1 MFYYGRKRMGGLP
14 TVIVVC
20 CWSHIVWGHAV
31 KTIGA
36 AQGKAG
42 PIHTQAPSHDWPAK
56 HARMKTREDKEQPGQ
71 QATRGSRS
79 SQLSHSFFH
88 PHHEV
93 GAATV
98 TCLLCAL
105 IPWSSFWLKRVCTIT
120 AIQEHCK
127 EVAYPFG
134 GKNRGT
140 EPPSKDQNRI
150 SPCQTIYEGITLGQK
165 ILLYLNC
172 PSSLWP
178 KHKAHQ
184 ETNQRLGP

>member
-98 TCLLCAL
+98 TCFVPWFLDLLFDLREYARSL
-105 IPWSSFWLKRVCTIT
+105 PSRNT
-120 AIQEHCK
+120 AKKSHTPLGAK
-127 EVAYPFG
+127 
-134 GKNRGT
+134 T
-140 EPPSKDQNRI
+140 EAQSHPAKTKTEFHPAR
-150 SPCQTIYEGITLGQK
+150 
-165 ILLYLNC
+165 LYMKV
-172 PSSLWP
+172 SL
-178 KHKAHQ
+178 
-184 ETNQRLGP
+184 